1 MASQPWRT
9 AASTPILT
17 GASPITARRA
27 ASGASSSSSK
37 QGTDTTR
44 AEMPRAASSFF
55 ASTAIATSEP
65 VAKIETSALPSA
77 AAIS

>member
-1 MASQPWRT
+1 MASQPWRM
-9 AASTPILT
+9 AASTPTFT
-17 GASPITARRA
+17 GAEPITARRA

-44 AEMPRAASSFF
+44 AEMPRAAISFF

-65 VAKIETSALPSA
+65 VAKTDTSALTSA